1 MLLESRI
8 ARALRVC
15 PKGAL
20 ACLPLG
26 MALNQSFIGAEVAC
40 RLCRALIKSDN
51 TCRIIPISVP
61 CGAGAELQPPAGLS
75 APLSAA
81 ASVSR
86 DPTREGEGGGA
97 AVLEGRGRAAARRC
111 DQGRRNFQKNFYL
124 VVQQFVRLM

>member
-61 CGAGAELQPPAGLS
+61 CGDNTGRYRNSPPAKSFFGGGTVTTITS
-75 APLSAA
+75 GMGVEYRWYASAA
-81 ASVSR
+81 PSPLG
-86 DPTREGEGGGA
+86 DI
-97 AVLEGRGRAAARRC
+97 
-111 DQGRRNFQKNFYL
+111 
-124 VVQQFVRLM
+124 